1 MGTRLT
7 PWTAPPAGGD
17 CAAGNGTGYS
27 SLTYLRALPVDE
39 IKLDRSFVTSL
50 TRDPRASAI
59 VRSTQQLSRD
69 LAMTFVVEGV
79 EDAVTLEVLRGLGCD
94 VAQGWHVARP
104 MPAERF
110 LAWLAQYPA
119 RRAAPQ
125 QRAAR

>member
-1 MGTRLT
+1 VGTRLT

-79 EDAVTLEVLRGLGCD
+79 EDAATLEVLRGFGCD

-104 MPAERF
+104 MPAARF
-110 LAWLAQYPA
+110 LAWLQQHPVRRAGLPA
-119 RRAAPQ
+119 RSGG
-125 QRAAR
+125 